1 MSSQNPD
8 AAATAPKAPGGG
20 GSGGDKLAAELN
32 QVKAKLA
39 THESELRDMTQKLA
53 TITET
58 AKALE
63 QLHHDGQLN
72 EHGARIALDSV
83 AVGDSVVV
91 TMEGGWRVLTRK
103 SLVFICN
110 DTAQAANQLVRN
122 APGVP
127 MAAPAAAAAA
137 APAAAATGPDRLLQ
151 FVVGRVVRL
160 EPRKAGSEGR
170 EEFVPLPAKSLARG
184 TNYFIATLELE
195 AASR

>member
-1 MSSQNPD
+1 
-8 AAATAPKAPGGG
+8 
-20 GSGGDKLAAELN
+20 
-32 QVKAKLA
+32 
-39 THESELRDMTQKLA
+39 
-53 TITET
+53 
-58 AKALE
+58 
-63 QLHHDGQLN
+63 
-72 EHGARIALDSV
+72 V

-122 APGVP
+122 ASGVP

-137 APAAAATGPDRLLQ
+137 APAAPAPAAAATGPDRLLQ
-151 FVVGRVVRL
+151 FVVGRVVQL